1 MREDGL
7 TRGILEVRSDCRCL
21 LGYGLMC
28 VRPDV
33 RVVVSRLTPGVCI
46 IYIASSLRSG
56 PGVFHCDTST

>member
-1 MREDGL
+1 
-7 TRGILEVRSDCRCL
+7 
-21 LGYGLMC
+21 MC